1 VDYIAGVNQIQAQ
14 KYLDYEFL
22 NFALSEWKTLL
33 KFNVLGYISSVTV
46 FLKDAYL
53 LILNEARVA
62 ADDILVVLDLHH

>member
-1 VDYIAGVNQIQAQ
+1 VDYIARVNQIQAQ
-14 KYLDYEFL
+14 KNLNYEFL
-22 NFALSEWKTLL
+22 NFTLSEWQTLL

-53 LILNEARVA
+53 LILNEAGVA